1 VRQFNSIRTAV
12 SSNSW
17 QFAVLNTI
25 CQQYFNYL
33 MTVQQPEPVP
43 G

>member
-1 VRQFNSIRTAV
+1 
-12 SSNSW
+12 
-17 QFAVLNTI
+17 
-25 CQQYFNYL
+25 